1 MGEKDDG
8 LSLGLSLSLGLE
20 CGRTQ
25 PSLTHNPSPPMQN
38 HKTSWGE
45 IFQFS
50 GIFFS
55 HFFFIRLSF
64 LNLKFYI
71 L

>member
-1 MGEKDDG
+1 MGEKDGG

-50 GIFFS
+50 GIFFP
-55 HFFFIRLSF
+55 ISF
-64 LNLKFYI
+64 LLDCLF
-71 L
+71 